1 MTEIEQVKKEMLDLK
16 KYLEDVDELSEGQK
30 QFFSDDIDK
39 LRKRILSNIDTILS
53 LFDKNADYKS
63 QILPLVQE
71 VGWDFKKYTDSILD
85 TVLDWAKTIMRN
97 AEEVEKEGDGS
108 PVFALRLI
116 HAKAQKFYK
125 EMVRYRYERPT
136 IGLAKEMGERMV
148 KGVAEIYREMFTQVA
163 MLDAEDEDD
172 EEIKKEIE
180 NAKRQ
185 KEKME
190 EFLRDSPENQG

>member
-16 KYLEDVDELSEGQK
+16 KYLEGVDELSEGQK
-30 QFFSDDIDK
+30 QFFSDSIDK
-39 LRKRILSNIDTILS
+39 LRKRMLSNIDTILS

-116 HAKAQKFYK
+116 YTKTQKFYK

-163 MLDAEDEDD
+163 MLEAEDEDD
-172 EEIKKEIE
+172 EELKKEIK
-180 NAKRQ
+180 NAKQQ

-190 EFLRDSPENQG
+190 EFLRDSPEN